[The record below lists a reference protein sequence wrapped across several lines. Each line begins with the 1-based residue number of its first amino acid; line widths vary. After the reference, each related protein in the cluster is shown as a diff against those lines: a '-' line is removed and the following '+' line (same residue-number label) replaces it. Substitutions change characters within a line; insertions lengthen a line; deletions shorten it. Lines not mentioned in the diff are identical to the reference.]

1 MILKMKK
8 YHLIAL
14 LLGLILSI
22 MYFLIPHLNSDIID
36 SKETSDIMALE
47 TAVKLFRLHTG
58 RYPTDDEGLGVL
70 ILPPKDIKDRW
81 KGPYIDKDLTDRWNR
96 AYSYKT
102 HITKDGEPFRVY
114 SFGEN
119 GIDEKCKGDDFF
131 VQ

>member
-8 YHLIAL
+8 YHVIAL

-36 SKETSDIMALE
+36 RKETSDIMALE
-47 TAVKLFRLHTG
+47 TAVKLFRFHTG
-58 RYPTDDEGLGVL
+58 RYPTDDEGLSVL

-96 AYSYKT
+96 AYSY
-102 HITKDGEPFRVY
+102 
-114 SFGEN
+114 
-119 GIDEKCKGDDFF
+119 
-131 VQ
+131 

>member
-1 MILKMKK
+1 
-8 YHLIAL
+8 
-14 LLGLILSI
+14 

-36 SKETSDIMALE
+36 RKETSDIMALE

-58 RYPTDDEGLGVL
+58 RYPTDDEGLSVL

-81 KGPYIDKDLTDRWNR
+81 KGPYIEKDLTDRWNR

-102 HITKDGEPFRVY
+102 HTTKDGEAFRVY

-119 GIDEKCKGDDFF
+119 GIDEKGKGDDFI